1 MDTNLQGFIPSPFVW
16 QPKEAEEAWELKKIY
31 GTDSVY
37 TAGGTLLRTQWES
50 GIAAIP
56 LQLIDLSGVDGM
68 TGMAVTDDGKC
79 LRIGAVTTLS
89 ECRTD
94 AFVQEHFPLLTEAVR
109 NIAAPSIRNLATI
122 GGNVISLVGDAITAL
137 LMYDPEVHWHDGQLD
152 IQEPLSEWLSTAAIH
167 PLWRERLLMNIQ
179 LPFLENDSNIK
190 RYVAFHKVGR
200 REVFTPSVVTVA
212 VHLERDREGNWSDVR
227 IAAGGGQTIPKRL
240 DEAEKLLNSKRFD
253 PAMFAQLYE
262 VVLEQYEPIGDMFAS
277 VDYRKKTAAN
287 LIVTELWKASR
298 MTS

>member
-1 MDTNLQGFIPSPFVW
+1 MDTHLQGIIPSPFVW

-31 GTDSVY
+31 GADSVY

-50 GIAAIP
+50 GITAIP
-56 LQLIDLSGVDGM
+56 LQLIDISGVEGM
-68 TGMAVTDDGKC
+68 SGMAVSDDGQS
-79 LRIGAVTTLS
+79 LRIGAATSLS
-89 ECRTD
+89 DCRTD
-94 AFVQEHFPLLTEAVR
+94 AFVKEHFPLLTEAVR

-137 LMYDPEVHWHDGQLD
+137 LAYNSEIQWHDGQLG

-167 PLWRERLLMNIQ
+167 PLSKERLLMNIQ
-179 LPFLENDSNIK
+179 LPLMDKEMNIK

-212 VHLERDREGNWSDVR
+212 IHLEIDMEGNWSDVR

-240 DEAEKLLNSKRFD
+240 DEAEKLLNGNPFD
-253 PAMFAQLYE
+253 SDMLAQLYE
-262 VVLEQYEPIGDMFAS
+262 VVLDQYDPKGDMFAS

-298 MTS
+298 MNS